1 MKRVIFSCYDE
12 IDDMVHDE
20 ERHWIFMANEQSVE
34 EYFDRLVENKKKY
47 CEKIGVDWIFYR
59 NEIKDF
65 DVKDEMQFTK
75 VNLYKHHLLIEYS
88 LIHLLS
94 IHHL

>member
-34 EYFDRLVENKKKY
+34 RIL
-47 CEKIGVDWIFYR
+47 
-59 NEIKDF
+59 
-65 DVKDEMQFTK
+65 
-75 VNLYKHHLLIEYS
+75 
-88 LIHLLS
+88 
-94 IHHL
+94 